1 MMLHYLVNVAEPF
14 VCPNLQQLAPPD
26 PILPPASLE
35 GLITCKGR
43 NVRFWRDEQEIQR
56 LAREGALNN
65 NTESVGALLRGFFEY
80 YAQNNMMSTTQK
92 RGFDWGR
99 DVISLRTQGG
109 LLTKQ
114 EKKWTG
120 ARTITQPQMGGPDA
134 EQPVAPGTAGST
146 EQKSSSSG
154 NATTTAAGA
163 AKPKETKE
171 IRLRY
176 LFAIEDPFE
185 LDHNVARTV
194 THNGIVAIRDE
205 FRRAWRIIKSAGK
218 TSQAQAQ
225 AQEDLLE
232 DAKLR
237 AEQLERKQFADLLDE
252 IHGPVV
258 FPDGPLGGA

>member
-1 MMLHYLVNVAEPF
+1 
-14 VCPNLQQLAPPD
+14 
-26 PILPPASLE
+26 
-35 GLITCKGR
+35 
-43 NVRFWRDEQEIQR
+43 
-56 LAREGALNN
+56 
-65 NTESVGALLRGFFEY
+65 
-80 YAQNNMMSTTQK
+80 MSTTPKRGFEMSTTPK

-114 EKKWTG
+114 EKGWTG
-120 ARTITQPQMGGPDA
+120 ARTIIQPQMGGPDV
-134 EQPVAPGTAGST
+134 EQPPAPGTAGST
-146 EQKSSSSG
+146 EQNSSSSG
-154 NATTTAAGA
+154 NATKTAAGA
-163 AKPKETKE
+163 SRPKETKE
-171 IRLRY
+171 VRLRY

-232 DAKLR
+232 DATLH
-237 AEQLERKQFADLLDE
+237 AEQLERQQFANLLDD

-258 FPDGPLGGA
+258 FPDGPLGDA